1 VKTIQRLKWWLA
13 ASSCVLAGL
22 ATTMTST
29 AASAA
34 TLMFADSFPLSHTLS
49 TDGTVW
55 WMNRVKTLTDGDIT
69 FRHFPAEQLA
79 KAGEILQ
86 KVEDGVI
93 QAGYVGTGYA
103 SDELPLNG
111 ALMLPG
117 EVRDPVAASRA
128 YWTLLKSDSPLRQ
141 EFLDN
146 GVVPVYAIMLPPYQ
160 LVLKRGPVATLD
172 DLRGLKLRS
181 TGSLNLVVQAVGANP
196 VSMAAPDAYLAIQ
209 RGTLDGT
216 VLPVTSIAPYK
227 VNEVTK
233 SLSTNG
239 RFGSFGIT
247 VVMDKTT
254 YDDLSDAQKK
264 AVDQAGDETVAHL
277 SAVVEKEVAKDL
289 ADFRA
294 QGMAVYEL
302 PDEMQAALEPKYES
316 AQRDWIKRMQARGLD
331 GQAALDAYETA
342 LKQVETAD

>member
-1 VKTIQRLKWWLA
+1 MYKKALA
-13 ASSCVLAGL
+13 RSARVAAFCVLVTVGCVPAQ
-22 ATTMTST
+22 AR
-29 AASAA
+29 

-49 TDGTVW
+49 TDGTQR
-55 WMNRVKTLTDGDIT
+55 WMKQVETLTDGEID

-86 KVEDGVI
+86 KIEDGVI
-93 QAGYVGTGYA
+93 QAGYIGTGYV

-117 EVRDPVAASRA
+117 EVRDTVNASQA
-128 YWTLLKSDSPLRQ
+128 YWQLLKNDTPLRQ

-146 GVVPVYAIMLPPYQ
+146 GVVPIYAVMLPPYQ
-160 LVLKRGPVATLD
+160 LVLKRGPVSELG

-227 VNEVTK
+227 VNEVTR

-247 VVMDKTT
+247 VAMDKKT
-254 YDDLSDAQKK
+254 YDGLSESQRK
-264 AVDQAGDETVAHL
+264 AVDQAGDETTAHL
-277 SAVVEKEVAKDL
+277 AQVIEDEVQTDL
-289 ADFRA
+289 AEFRD

-302 PDEMQAALEPKYES
+302 PESMREALEPKYQA
-316 AQRDWIKRMQARGLD
+316 AQQAWVERMSARGLD
-331 GQAALDAYETA
+331 GQAVIDAYESA
-342 LKQVETAD
+342 LADVDAKR

>member
-1 VKTIQRLKWWLA
+1 MLKYSLCKNLA
-13 ASSCVLAGL
+13 AATLCLLVGL
-22 ATTMTST
+22 ACLP
-29 AASAA
+29 AQAR

-55 WMNRVKTLTDGDIT
+55 WMDRVETLTDGDLS

-86 KVEDGVI
+86 KIEDGVI
-93 QAGYVGTGYA
+93 QAGYVGTGYV

-117 EVRDPVAASRA
+117 EVRDTVEASRA
-128 YWTLLKSDSPLRQ
+128 YWQLLKSDTPLRQ

-146 GVVPVYAIMLPPYQ
+146 GVVPVYAVMLPPYQ
-160 LVLKRGPVATLD
+160 LVLKRGPVASLA
-172 DLRGLKLRS
+172 DLKGLKLRS

-247 VVMDKTT
+247 VVMDKKV
-254 YDDLSDAQKK
+254 YDGLSADEKK

-277 SAVVEKEVAKDL
+277 ADVVENEVQTDL
-289 ADFRA
+289 AEFRD
-294 QGMAVYEL
+294 QGMAIYEI
-302 PDEMQAALEPKYES
+302 PEAMQQALEPKYAE
-316 AQRDWIKRMQARGLD
+316 AQQAWVKRMADRGLD
-331 GQAALDAYETA
+331 GQAVIDAYESELEHVRA
-342 LKQVETAD
+342 AD

>member
-1 VKTIQRLKWWLA
+1 MTMQRLKKRLTVSAFVLVALA
-13 ASSCVLAGL
+13 AA
-22 ATTMTST
+22 ST
-29 AASAA
+29 PVSARA
-34 TLMFADSFPLSHTLS
+34 LMFADSFPLAHTLS

-55 WMNRVKTLTDGDIT
+55 WMNRVETLTDGDIT

-86 KVEDGVI
+86 KVQDGVI

-117 EVRDPVAASRA
+117 EVRDSVDASQA

-160 LVLKRGPVATLD
+160 LVLKRGPVASLA

-227 VNEVTK
+227 VNEVTR

-247 VVMDKTT
+247 VVMDKSI
-254 YDDLSDAQKK
+254 YDGLSDAEKK
-264 AVDQAGDETVAHL
+264 AVDRAGDETVAHL
-277 SAVVEKEVAKDL
+277 SAVVAKEVATDL

-294 QGMAVYEL
+294 EGMAVYEL
-302 PDEMQAALEPKYES
+302 PEAMQAALEPKYAA
-316 AQRDWIKRMQARGLD
+316 AQRDWVKRMQARGLD
-331 GQAALDAYETA
+331 GQAAIDAYESA
-342 LKQVETAD
+342 LKQLDNAD

>member
-1 VKTIQRLKWWLA
+1 VKLIQRLKWRLTATACVA
-13 ASSCVLAGL
+13 AALV
-22 ATTMTST
+22 TTGVST
-29 AASAA
+29 TASARS
-34 TLMFADSFPLSHTLS
+34 LMFADSFPLSHTLS

-55 WMNRVKTLTDGDIT
+55 WMNRVKTLTDGDIS

-79 KAGEILQ
+79 KASEILQ
-86 KVEDGVI
+86 KIEDGVI
-93 QAGYVGTGYA
+93 QAGYVGTGYV

-117 EVRDPVAASRA
+117 EVRDTVNASRA
-128 YWTLLKSDSPLRQ
+128 YWQLLKSDSPLRQ

-160 LVLKRGPVATLD
+160 LVLKRGPVSKLA

-216 VLPVTSIAPYK
+216 VLPITSIAPYK

-247 VVMDKTT
+247 VVMDKAT
-254 YDDLSDAQKK
+254 YDGLSESEKK
-264 AVDQAGDETVAHL
+264 AVDRAGDETVAHL
-277 SAVVEKEVAKDL
+277 SGVVEKEVATDL
-289 ADFRA
+289 AEFRD

-302 PDEMQAALEPKYES
+302 PEAMQTALEPKYES
-316 AQRDWIKRMQARGLD
+316 AQRDWVKRMKARGLD
-331 GQAALDAYETA
+331 GQAAIDAYEAA
-342 LKQVETAD
+342 LKQVSDER